1 MPKTPEQNRKIKLK
15 RKSQILDASLR
26 LFALKGYDSVV
37 IEDITR
43 EAGCS
48 HSLFYHYFKNKEEV
62 FLEIIKMA
70 EKRVIIKSNNLPN
83 YDDTPA
89 IEVIQLIVNNM
100 IQEIFDEEEMPYFL
114 YMFINLHLQKTLP
127 TLSEKETRTKK
138 PGFFRLFIDLVT
150 RGQKEGDI
158 APGEPKQFAIIY
170 FSIIK
175 GLCFTRLN
183 STKKTLTVPNVDIIM
198 NLFTRKGTTF

>member
-1 MPKTPEQNRKIKLK
+1 MPKTPEQNRKIKLE
-15 RKSQILDASLR
+15 RKSQILDTSLR

-37 IEDITR
+37 VSDITR

-62 FLEIIKMA
+62 FLELIKMA
-70 EKRVIIKSNNLPN
+70 EKRVTLRSSDLAN
-83 YDDTPA
+83 YDNLPA
-89 IEVIQLIVNNM
+89 IEVIQLIVSDM
-100 IQEIFDEEEMPYFL
+100 IQEIYDENVMPYYL
-114 YMFINLHLQKTLP
+114 YMFINLHLQTTLP
-127 TLSEKETRTKK
+127 TLNTKEKKAKK
-138 PGFFRLFIDLVT
+138 PGFFHLFIELVSK
-150 RGQKEGDI
+150 GQKEGDV

-183 STKKTLTVPNVDIIM
+183 SNKKNLTIPNVDIVM
-198 NLFTRKGTTF
+198 NLFTRKGAIF